1 MTGPLAAVTVQ
12 MNGSHLFPQQLLF
25 CSNSIGAA
33 EGAQHIFQSNMSVL
47 NDIAAQEA
55 LEELRA
61 LGVENLLKCC
71 CGRVVER
78 GAEYYIV
85 KCSRMR
91 YIMIHKACAPF
102 PQCCNSQRLPCHC

>member
-1 MTGPLAAVTVQ
+1 M
-12 MNGSHLFPQQLLF
+12 

-33 EGAQHIFQSNMSVL
+33 EGRQRTVQISMSVM
-47 NDIAAQEA
+47 NDKAAQDA

-61 LGVENLLKCC
+61 VGVENLLKCC

-78 GAEYYIV
+78 GREFYIF

-91 YIMIHKACAPF
+91 YILVHKA
-102 PQCCNSQRLPCHC
+102 